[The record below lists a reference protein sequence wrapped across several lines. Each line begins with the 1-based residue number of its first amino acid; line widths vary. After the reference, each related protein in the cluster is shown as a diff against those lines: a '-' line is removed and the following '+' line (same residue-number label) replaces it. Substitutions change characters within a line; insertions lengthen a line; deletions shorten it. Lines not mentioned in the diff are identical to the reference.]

1 MFPMKD
7 TCCNAHQ
14 ENDLFGTSF
23 TWERKLWEYFGI
35 VYVFSLNNCMF
46 WTPWNAIKHTKAY
59 KNICVLGLNLINII
73 IFMKT
78 IAYFVVVVVAFFKE
92 FWCPEYEAVYFT
104 ELNFSIFFVF
114 YLLFISTT
122 ICKKIST
129 VCKIRCLCTQKGEK
143 SCIIC
148 YKKSLWKKMFVVRI
162 FNIYMKLSFEYVSF
176 LTPPK
181 CFGLVPFEIVLW
193 CDPARAG
200 LFSIFVQLF
209 WVGVEKAD

>member
-148 YKKSLWKKMFVVRI
+148 YKKSLWKKNVSGENFQHLYEVKIWICVFFDTSKVFWSCTFWNSFV
-162 FNIYMKLSFEYVSF
+162 MWS
-176 LTPPK
+176 
-181 CFGLVPFEIVLW
+181 C
-193 CDPARAG
+193 
-200 LFSIFVQLF
+200 
-209 WVGVEKAD
+209 

>member
-73 IFMKT
+73 LFMKT
-78 IAYFVVVVVAFFKE
+78 NAYYVVVVVVVAFFKKSSDALNMRPCISLSWISV
-92 FWCPEYEAVYFT
+92 FSLYFICC
-104 ELNFSIFFVF
+104 LLAPQFV
-114 YLLFISTT
+114 
-122 ICKKIST
+122 KKIST

-148 YKKSLWKKMFVVRI
+148 YKKSLWKKNVSGENFQHLYEVKIWICVFFDTSKVFWSCTFWNSFV
-162 FNIYMKLSFEYVSF
+162 MWS
-176 LTPPK
+176 
-181 CFGLVPFEIVLW
+181 C
-193 CDPARAG
+193 
-200 LFSIFVQLF
+200 
-209 WVGVEKAD
+209 